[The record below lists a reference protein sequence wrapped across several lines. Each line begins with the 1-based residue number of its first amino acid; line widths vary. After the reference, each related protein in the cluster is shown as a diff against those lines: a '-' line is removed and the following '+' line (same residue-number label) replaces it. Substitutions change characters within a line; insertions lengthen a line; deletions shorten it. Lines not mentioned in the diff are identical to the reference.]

1 MKQFVVGV
9 GGALFKNGKLLVLKR
24 NSDKKTRPNDWEIP
38 GGKIE
43 IGEQPAEALK
53 REFMEE
59 TGLEIEVGK
68 PFHSWS
74 YVDDDRFYVEIDYL
88 VTCKT
93 AGEIKLSPAEHC
105 EWKWI
110 NQWNEVQCSK
120 DMLEANRK
128 AFETLKEK

>member
-1 MKQFVVGV
+1 MHKFVVGV

-43 IGEQPAEALK
+43 FGEQPVEALK

-59 TGLEIEVGK
+59 TGLKIEVGK

-74 YVDDDRFYVEIDYL
+74 YVDSDRFYVEIDYL
-88 VTCKT
+88 VTCKA
-93 AGEIKLSPAEHC
+93 AGEIKLSPTEHC

-110 NQWNEVQCSK
+110 SQWDEVQ
-120 DMLEANRK
+120 
-128 AFETLKEK
+128 